1 MYPISQFLKYF
12 SRYNLLNKHN
22 FKMAAKQTTSDTKAI
37 THGENI
43 DYKVPETL
51 RMKYRE
57 KMT

>member
-1 MYPISQFLKYF
+1 
-12 SRYNLLNKHN
+12 
-22 FKMAAKQTTSDTKAI
+22 MAAKQTTSDTKAI